1 MNWSSREPIRVLHV
15 DDDPEFTDVARAFLE
30 RENDRLTVERASSAS
45 EGLDRLAGDP
55 GIDCVVSDYD
65 MPGTNGI
72 EFLETVRESHPDL
85 PFVLFTGK
93 GSEEV
98 ASDAISAGVTDY
110 LQKERGT
117 GQYAVLA
124 NRIDNAVDQYRAK
137 TALETSQ
144 QRLSLFV
151 EQSPL
156 GVLEYD
162 ESFEIVGLNPAGEEI
177 LGYSEEELRGHT
189 WEKLVCESSYENVD
203 AVTTAL
209 AEAKGGFH
217 SVDENVRKDGERIV
231 CEWHNRVVTDA
242 NDDVVAVFS
251 LFQDVTERREHE
263 EELRRTTARLEA
275 LFEDSPDMIDIHDA
289 DGEIVEVNPR
299 LCDVT
304 GYSEEELV
312 GRKVWEI
319 DESIDPDE
327 ARALW
332 EGMAVGERRKL
343 DGEYARRDG
352 STVPVEVHIRR
363 LDLNGDDQFAVT
375 SRDVSERVEYERQLE
390 ETTARHEALVE
401 NFPDGGVFMFDEGL
415 EYTLAGGDRLENAG
429 MSADDFIGRRPDDLF
444 PPGIAEELMDYYH
457 RALSGAEHTFE
468 QQYAGSRY
476 RIRTLPVRND
486 DGEVVAGMAVSQDVT
501 EQKRRERRLNRQK
514 ERLEEFAGVVSHDLR
529 NPLAVAEG
537 HLDLARTADDPDEH
551 LDTVANAHRRMRML
565 IDELLALAREG
576 GEVEPTES
584 VAVADVVETA
594 WQNVDTAGA
603 TLVVDT
609 DRTVVADRSQL
620 QQLVENL
627 VRNSVEH
634 GSTGPRSQAR
644 EDSVEHGSTS
654 NRTQSGDSVEHGSTG
669 SRPKADDAVEHGSA
683 GSQTA
688 RASSDGPG
696 DGSTNGQTATADVT
710 VTVGDLDGGFY
721 VADDGQGIPA
731 EERAKVFDGGY
742 STQEDGTGF
751 GLYIVERTVERHGWS
766 IRVVES
772 DDGGARFEITG
783 VDVA

>member
-1 MNWSSREPIRVLHV
+1 MDWSSREPVRVLHV
-15 DDDPEFTDVARAFLE
+15 DDDPGFIDVAAAFLE
-30 RENDRLTVERASSAS
+30 REDDRLTVERASSAS
-45 EGLDRLAGDP
+45 EGLDRLTEDV
-55 GIDCVVSDYD
+55 DCVVSDYD

-72 EFLETVRESHPDL
+72 EFLETVRETRPDL
-85 PFVLFTGK
+85 PFILFTGK

-110 LQKERGT
+110 LQKEHGT

-162 ESFEIVGLNPAGEEI
+162 ETFEIVGLNPAGEEI
-177 LGYSEEELRGHT
+177 LGYTEEELRGHT
-189 WEKLVCESSYENVD
+189 WEKLVCESSYENVE

-209 AEAKGGFH
+209 AEAEGGFH

-263 EELRRTTARLEA
+263 EDLRRTTARLEA
-275 LFEDSPDMIDIHDA
+275 LFENSPDMIDIHDA
-289 DGEIVEVNPR
+289 DGEIIEVNPQ

-304 GYSEEELV
+304 GYSEAELV

-319 DESIDPDE
+319 DELIDPDE

-332 EGMAVGERRKL
+332 EGMAVGERRRL
-343 DGEYARRDG
+343 DGVYTCRDG

-363 LDLNGDDQFAVT
+363 LDLNGDDQFVVI

-390 ETTARHEALVE
+390 ETTARYEALVE
-401 NFPDGGVFMFDEGL
+401 NFPDGGVFMFDDRL
-415 EYTLAGGDRLENAG
+415 EYTLAGGDGLEDAG

-444 PPGIAEELMDYYH
+444 PDGIAEELMDYYR
-457 RALSGAEHTFE
+457 RALAGAEHTFE
-468 QQYAGSRY
+468 QQYGGAQY

-501 EQKRRERRLNRQK
+501 AQIRRERRLSRQK
-514 ERLEEFAGVVSHDLR
+514 DRLEEFAGVVSHDLR

-537 HLDLARTADDPDEH
+537 HLDLARTTDNADEH
-551 LDTVANAHRRMRML
+551 LDTVANAHRRMRVL
-565 IDELLALAREG
+565 IDELLTLAREG
-576 GEVEPTES
+576 GTVEPTGS
-584 VAVADVVETA
+584 VALANVVETA
-594 WQNVDTAGA
+594 WRNVETAGA

-634 GSTGPRSQAR
+634 GSTNPRS
-644 EDSVEHGSTS
+644 EGHG
-654 NRTQSGDSVEHGSTG
+654 
-669 SRPKADDAVEHGSA
+669 DAVEHGS
-683 GSQTA
+683 
-688 RASSDGPG
+688 
-696 DGSTNGQTATADVT
+696 TNGRTVTADVTVT

-721 VADDGQGIPA
+721 VADDGQGIPT
-731 EERAKVFDGGY
+731 EERARVFESGY
-742 STQEDGTGF
+742 STQADGTGF
-751 GLYIVERTVERHGWS
+751 GLYIVEQMVERHGWS
-766 IRVVES
+766 IHVDES
-772 DDGGARFEITG
+772 DDGGARFDITG
-783 VDVA
+783 VDTA